1 MKLTLLLEKG
11 EWKLGKH
18 KKINPKAGELI
29 FTCILVRKRKKVR
42 ETQKLGKAVPSDGM
56 SSSRI
61 FLLEAQLTSE
71 QVWSASQ
78 LTCCNEKKKKGDSTS
93 QLELWGWDLL
103 A

>member
-11 EWKLGKH
+11 EWKH